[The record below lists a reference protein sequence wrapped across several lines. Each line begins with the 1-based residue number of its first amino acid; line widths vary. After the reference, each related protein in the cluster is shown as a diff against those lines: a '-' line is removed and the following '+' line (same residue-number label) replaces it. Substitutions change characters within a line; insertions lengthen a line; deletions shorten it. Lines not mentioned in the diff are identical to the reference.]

1 MVKSQGSRGACP
13 AGAELHCQVHTT
25 LALAAQWC
33 HLVVELLQVPQGP
46 PVSRWLGRAG
56 QQQGPGSPR
65 SLEPP
70 PQWSR
75 SLGQG
80 TPRAE
85 APQAQPHLPPLS
97 EQNKAAGAG
106 RAGPAATQTS
116 AATVMRV
123 LQRAPGRSPPG
134 QLASWTGKPGGRG
147 GSCSAKAG
155 GAPGLC
161 LTAVRGSRVEKLRS
175 FCDVKT
181 VLAPTENKWN
191 KPSPSECR

>member
-1 MVKSQGSRGACP
+1 MVKSQGTRGACP
-13 AGAELHCQVHTT
+13 AGAELHCQVRTT

-33 HLVVELLQVPQGP
+33 HLVVELSQVPQDP
-46 PVSRWLGRAG
+46 PVPRWLGWAG

-75 SLGQG
+75 SLGQR

-123 LQRAPGRSPPG
+123 LERAPGRSPPG

-147 GSCSAKAG
+147 AHALQRQDGPQGCA
-155 GAPGLC
+155 
-161 LTAVRGSRVEKLRS
+161 
-175 FCDVKT
+175 
-181 VLAPTENKWN
+181 
-191 KPSPSECR
+191 